1 MVSPTTS
8 TATSSCSSPPDPPLW
23 THQEEEIEDRWFAQS
38 RALLWSM
45 RTGKTRTIIKTAE
58 KLHRYGDLLGVLVMA
73 PNGVH
78 SNWIRRELPKWASP
92 LDVGATWNSSLSR
105 ERDPAHE
112 AALSRVCAQTPDRIR
127 WLAVNDEA
135 LINERAQ
142 KAINDFRIS
151 CNNNVLLV
159 ADESSMFRRPGAQ
172 RTRIIRGLAQKL
184 QWRRILDGTAI
195 FNSPLHA
202 FSQYE
207 ILQKGALG
215 FTTFEDFKKR
225 YAVFVMKQ
233 RGNSNRNF
241 LMLDHHINMDELR
254 ERMAAWSSV
263 VMREDCNDMPI
274 LLPVTRDVVMT
285 ERQVLAYRQMAQE
298 MVLSIEDGEDIEA
311 KNGGAKALKL
321 QQILG
326 GFMMD
331 KRGDVVSIEDEPPIL
346 DALEREVVGTLP
358 GKCIVWCR
366 FKEDIRRCVKR
377 LTDMGLS
384 VVQYHGD
391 VPAREREVSIDRFQ
405 NDPTVAVFVGQP
417 QAGARGLDLSA
428 ADCIIWYSVTPDAII
443 TEQGNERG
451 TQVGGKAV
459 SIVTL
464 ATAGT
469 VHDHIVE
476 MNEGKVT
483 LADQVSGRGLR
494 DFLLANRV

>member
-1 MVSPTTS
+1 MTPTAS
-8 TATSSCSSPPDPPLW
+8 ADPPLW
-23 THQEEEIEDRWFAQS
+23 THQAEEIEDRWFIKA

-45 RTGKTRTIIKTAE
+45 RTGKTRTIIRTAD

-92 LDVGATWNSSLSR
+92 LDVGATWNSNLSR
-105 ERDPAHE
+105 EKDEAHE
-112 AALSRVCAQTPDRIR
+112 EALARVCRPDPSVIR
-127 WLAVNDEA
+127 YLAVNDEA

-151 CNNNVLLV
+151 CGGRVLLV

-184 QWRRILDGTAI
+184 WWRRILDGTAI

-207 ILQKGALG
+207 ILEKGALG
-215 FTTFEDFKKR
+215 FTTFEEFKKR
-225 YAVFVMKQ
+225 YAVYVMRR
-233 RGNSNRNF
+233 RGNTNREF
-241 LMLDHHINMDELR
+241 PMLDHHINMDELR
-254 ERMAAWSSV
+254 ERMGAWSSV

-274 LLPVTRDVVMT
+274 LLPVTRDVVMSD
-285 ERQVLAYRQMAQE
+285 RQLAAYRQMARE
-298 MVLSIEDGEDIEA
+298 MLLSIEGGEDVEA

-321 QQILG
+321 HQIVG
-326 GFMMD
+326 GFIMD
-331 KRGDVVSIEDEPPIL
+331 KRGEVRSIEDQPPIL

-358 GKCIVWCR
+358 GKFIVWCR
-366 FKEDIRRCVKR
+366 FKEDIRRVVRR
-377 LTDMGLS
+377 LEDMGLG

-391 VPAREREVSIDRFQ
+391 VGARDREVAIDRFQ
-405 NDPTVAVFVGQP
+405 NDPTIAGFIGQP

-469 VHDHIVE
+469 IHDHIVE
-476 MNEGKVT
+476 MNEGKVS

-494 DFLLANRV
+494 DFLLRNRI